1 MIATLGLIKSF
12 VMANLVPVLITAGVA
27 AAGIGA
33 CSLYRSG
40 KKAGKMEGQIKG
52 YIKQHEKVQQAREE
66 RKKEH
71 EEYLEK
77 KAKLPTSGDLPA
89 EEKLKNAGRLLSE

>member
-1 MIATLGLIKSF
+1 MFTIIKSF
-12 VMANLVPVLITAGVA
+12 IMSNLVPVLITAGVA

-40 KKAGKMEGQIKG
+40 KKAGKMEGQLEG
-52 YIKQHEKVQQAREE
+52 VKQDRETWNKAKDARQ
-66 RKKEH
+66 KEH

-77 KAKLPTSGDLPA
+77 KVKLPTSGDLPA
-89 EEKLKNAGRLLSE
+89 EEKLRNAGELLSE